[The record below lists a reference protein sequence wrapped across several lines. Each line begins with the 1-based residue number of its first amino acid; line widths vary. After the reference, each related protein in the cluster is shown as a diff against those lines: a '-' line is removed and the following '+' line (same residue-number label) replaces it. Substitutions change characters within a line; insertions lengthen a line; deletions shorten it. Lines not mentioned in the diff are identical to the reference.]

1 LTDVRRSLL
10 PGSRSLRGLL
20 AVGAVVLVFLVAA
33 PFLGADDGTGDA
45 PGTDPTTAAAPATP
59 ADLCRSLARME
70 MVRDQIVDGSTSATV
85 EDLRGV
91 ATTTRTVA
99 ARTADL
105 DDRSRAG
112 LDFFTG
118 LFLDLPDE
126 PTTQQ
131 LLSAEAPASVTDQA
145 HADAF
150 VAWLDD
156 HCGR

>member
-1 LTDVRRSLL
+1 MDVRPPSL
-10 PGSRSLRGLL
+10 PGDRRLRGVL
-20 AVGAVVLVFLVAA
+20 AVGAVVLVFLLAA
-33 PFLGADDGTGDA
+33 PFLGADGGSD
-45 PGTDPTTAAAPATP
+45 DPTGSAASPATTPASP

-70 MVRDQIVDGSTSATV
+70 MVRDKIVDGSSSTSV
-85 EDLRGV
+85 EDLRSV
-91 ATTTRTVA
+91 ATSTRTVA
-99 ARTADL
+99 ARTAEL
-105 DDRSRAG
+105 DERSRAG

-126 PTTQQ
+126 PTTEQ
-131 LLSAEAPASVTDQA
+131 LLSAEQPASVTDQA